1 MKKSFAGYFLIFDL
15 YIVTYSPLRNPFL
28 KFNANMASGPYGCT
42 LSSSL

>member
-28 KFNANMASGPYGCT
+28 KFNANN
-42 LSSSL
+42 LSVILNSTYSFSK